1 MLNEYR
7 DKIIE
12 WIKNGRTASEI
23 SKEFGTSRTYPYN
36 LAKRLN
42 LPLKS
47 NSNKKIISR
56 MPLTQLHAAL
66 GEKLAWERNFRAKKP
81 LAFVA
86 AEIGITSTKLNQ
98 IERGTIDLTLLDLIK
113 IADYYGVNVW
123 MILKT
128 ATEAQ
133 FEETSAFKI

>member
-47 NSNKKIISR
+47 NSNKRLSVVRPLLSYTPPLEKNWLGNEISG
-56 MPLTQLHAAL
+56 L
-66 GEKLAWERNFRAKKP
+66 RNRWH
-81 LAFVA
+81 L
-86 AEIGITSTKLNQ
+86 
-98 IERGTIDLTLLDLIK
+98 
-113 IADYYGVNVW
+113 
-123 MILKT
+123 
-128 ATEAQ
+128 
-133 FEETSAFKI
+133 